1 MDTLTGHPSSP
12 TSKPPIL
19 DQWPDWWI
27 SSLQAS
33 RANHTQQPD
42 DALARLIHG
51 TFGRIPSQPL
61 AQWHQPTSCWRTFQA
76 SFLEMENGNLMGARW
91 SGSFPISGMTHS
103 GNLYPQQPL
112 VPRIL
117 EGDGGAWHI
126 PSPTV
131 SDLYTGNLE
140 STQQSEDTNHSVTLP
155 QWAARFPTPSA
166 NKNTPNTAD
175 PDDLVDSEGAP
186 WEPGKKPYDRRTG
199 KPVTTTL
206 ADMVRYP
213 TPQAADGSDVKTG
226 FGLRDY
232 VNHKRKYMLPTPT
245 ASDAPDGGG
254 PPNKNANT
262 TMWDGVNS
270 LGQMAKQG
278 YWPTPNVRDYKDT
291 GENTDYDK
299 LAKKSKLAGVVL
311 ATPQS
316 RDHRIG
322 GRDRYDDPDRSN
334 NLNDQVGGKLSA
346 AWVEWLM
353 GLPEGWVNQD
363 PLPGGSE
370 DKWFELAGAGIWWDE
385 ERGLPRVVETQT
397 DRVSKLK
404 ALGNGIV
411 PACIPI
417 FLRVWSSD

>member
-1 MDTLTGHPSSP
+1 
-12 TSKPPIL
+12 
-19 DQWPDWWI
+19 
-27 SSLQAS
+27 
-33 RANHTQQPD
+33 
-42 DALARLIHG
+42 
-51 TFGRIPSQPL
+51 
-61 AQWHQPTSCWRTFQA
+61 
-76 SFLEMENGNLMGARW
+76 
-91 SGSFPISGMTHS
+91 
-103 GNLYPQQPL
+103 
-112 VPRIL
+112 VPRTL
-117 EGDGGAWHI
+117 DGDGGAWHI

-155 QWAARFPTPSA
+155 QWA
-166 NKNTPNTAD
+166 
-175 PDDLVDSEGAP
+175 E
-186 WEPGKKPYDRRTG
+186 
-199 KPVTTTL
+199 
-206 ADMVRYP
+206 RYP
-213 TPQAADGSDVKTG
+213 TPQAADGSDVETG

-278 YWPTPNVRDYKDT
+278 HWP
-291 GENTDYDK
+291 E
-299 LAKKSKLAGVVL
+299 SL

-353 GLPEGWVNQD
+353 GLPEGWVSLD
-363 PLPGGSE
+363 PRPPGMGE
-370 DKWFELAGAGIWWDE
+370 WFDLASRDMWWDE
-385 ERGLPRVVETQT
+385 ERGLPRVVETQI

-404 ALGNGIV
+404 TLGNGIV
-411 PACIPI
+411 PMCIPI
-417 FLRVWSSD
+417 FLRVASPLP

>member
-1 MDTLTGHPSSP
+1 
-12 TSKPPIL
+12 
-19 DQWPDWWI
+19 
-27 SSLQAS
+27 
-33 RANHTQQPD
+33 
-42 DALARLIHG
+42 
-51 TFGRIPSQPL
+51 
-61 AQWHQPTSCWRTFQA
+61 
-76 SFLEMENGNLMGARW
+76 
-91 SGSFPISGMTHS
+91 MTHS

-112 VPRIL
+112 VPRTL
-117 EGDGGAWHI
+117 DGDGGAWHI
-126 PSPTV
+126 PSPTA

-155 QWAARFPTPSA
+155 QWA
-166 NKNTPNTAD
+166 
-175 PDDLVDSEGAP
+175 E
-186 WEPGKKPYDRRTG
+186 
-199 KPVTTTL
+199 
-206 ADMVRYP
+206 RYP
-213 TPQAADGSDVKTG
+213 TPQAADGSDVETG

-417 FLRVWSSD
+417 FLRVWSPD

>member
-1 MDTLTGHPSSP
+1 
-12 TSKPPIL
+12 
-19 DQWPDWWI
+19 
-27 SSLQAS
+27 
-33 RANHTQQPD
+33 
-42 DALARLIHG
+42 
-51 TFGRIPSQPL
+51 
-61 AQWHQPTSCWRTFQA
+61 
-76 SFLEMENGNLMGARW
+76 
-91 SGSFPISGMTHS
+91 
-103 GNLYPQQPL
+103 
-112 VPRIL
+112 VPRTL
-117 EGDGGAWHI
+117 DGDGGAWHI

-155 QWAARFPTPSA
+155 QWA
-166 NKNTPNTAD
+166 
-175 PDDLVDSEGAP
+175 E
-186 WEPGKKPYDRRTG
+186 
-199 KPVTTTL
+199 
-206 ADMVRYP
+206 RYP
-213 TPQAADGSDVKTG
+213 TPQAADGSDVETG

-278 YWPTPNVRDYKDT
+278 HWP
-291 GENTDYDK
+291 E
-299 LAKKSKLAGVVL
+299 SL

-346 AWVEWLM
+346 AWTEWLM

-363 PLPGGSE
+363 PLPGGNE
-370 DKWFELAGAGIWWDE
+370 DRWFELASAGIWWDE
-385 ERGLPRVVETQT
+385 ERGLPRVVETQI

-404 ALGNGIV
+404 TLGNGIV
-411 PACIPI
+411 PMCIPI
-417 FLRVWSSD
+417 FLRVASPLP

>member
-1 MDTLTGHPSSP
+1 
-12 TSKPPIL
+12 
-19 DQWPDWWI
+19 
-27 SSLQAS
+27 
-33 RANHTQQPD
+33 
-42 DALARLIHG
+42 
-51 TFGRIPSQPL
+51 
-61 AQWHQPTSCWRTFQA
+61 
-76 SFLEMENGNLMGARW
+76 
-91 SGSFPISGMTHS
+91 
-103 GNLYPQQPL
+103 
-112 VPRIL
+112 VPRTL
-117 EGDGGAWHI
+117 DGDGGA
-126 PSPTV
+126 
-131 SDLYTGNLE
+131 L
-140 STQQSEDTNHSVTLP
+140 
-155 QWAARFPTPSA
+155 
-166 NKNTPNTAD
+166 
-175 PDDLVDSEGAP
+175 
-186 WEPGKKPYDRRTG
+186 
-199 KPVTTTL
+199 
-206 ADMVRYP
+206 P
-213 TPQAADGSDVKTG
+213 TPQAADGSDVETG

-232 VNHKRKYMLPTPT
+232 INHKRKYMLPTPT

-353 GLPEGWVNQD
+353 GLPEGWVSLD
-363 PLPGGSE
+363 PRPPGMGEWLGS
-370 DKWFELAGAGIWWDE
+370 AGAGIWWDE
-385 ERGLPRVVETQT
+385 ERGLPRVVETQE

-404 ALGNGIV
+404 TLGNGIV
-411 PACIPI
+411 PMCIPI
-417 FLRVWSSD
+417 FLRVASPLP